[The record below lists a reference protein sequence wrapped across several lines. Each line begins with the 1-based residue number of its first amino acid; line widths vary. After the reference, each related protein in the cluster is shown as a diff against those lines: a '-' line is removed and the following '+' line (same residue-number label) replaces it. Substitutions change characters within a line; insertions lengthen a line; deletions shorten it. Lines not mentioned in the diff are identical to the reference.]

1 MATYNPWQNYGQFEP
16 TQLDQSPIGG
26 FSFAGLGTLPTG
38 LSAGTGIP
46 ESVGISSEA
55 PIGNQSAQNTAQK
68 GKDGSN
74 ALMEAWKGIQAM
86 YEPTGGM
93 PFAGSED
100 IRVKRDVYGRP
111 YTTVR
116 VSPTEHRG
124 LGGELIKD
132 QPEQGFGLRPGIA
145 GTSTAWKGPH
155 SWEEGSD
162 YTRDVRNATNAAAA
176 TEIPKIKAEQEA
188 RAAKLKAMRIDP
200 FTRESI

>member
-1 MATYNPWQNYGQFEP
+1 MGEENNIPWWQKGFVGEQNPMSAFQPQNLNP
-16 TQLDQSPIGG
+16 SPLGG

-132 QPEQGFGLRPGIA
+132 QPEQGFGLRPGIT

-155 SWEEGSD
+155 SWEDKPMMSVGDQNSSWNKKRINP
-162 YTRDVRNATNAAAA
+162 YTGTSVSQ
-176 TEIPKIKAEQEA
+176 I
-188 RAAKLKAMRIDP
+188 
-200 FTRESI
+200 S